1 MMHLGGPHVE
11 KVAQIGKN
19 IMSALP
25 EDPFRGGRHVE
36 VVAQI
41 GTKIKSAIPEDSLQ
55 SQINAPE
62 TFHLPC
68 DLYGLFVAEPLQLN
82 ADVDGHVIVAL
93 VMFRL
98 CFFVVV
104 NYVIQ
109 MLYIGRIN
117 KLALDLEGNQCDN
130 THMYMQLVCVFV
142 FTTSIFREFRD
153 ALNLAHLL
161 IRAPTE
167 QYQTI
172 DTQHGAVLLAHED
185 RLAGKGTSS
194 FVDKLSSWQR
204 SRSEFNVERKWTLDA
219 MSKGWK
225 VGCLLLLV
233 FPRMMVTLL
242 LTKVGTGFI
251 VRASEEF
258 MIADTV
264 AALFIVEIDHFI
276 YHAFTT
282 HAVQQQLE
290 GMKTLKVQFSNLY
303 RVSNFFS
310 VNFLCPLGILIFTFS
325 VVWSAR
331 LVCAEEESFI
341 HGLKHGLHHH
351 LHSS

>member
-1 MMHLGGPHVE
+1 MMR
-11 KVAQIGKN
+11 
-19 IMSALP
+19 
-25 EDPFRGGRHVE
+25 RGWAHVE

-41 GTKIKSAIPEDSLQ
+41 GSKIMRSLPEDSVQ
-55 SQINAPE
+55 SQVHAPE
-62 TFHLPC
+62 TFHVPC

-82 ADVDGHVIVAL
+82 TEIDGHVIVAL

-98 CFFVVV
+98 CFFVIA
-104 NYVIQ
+104 NYTIQ

-130 THMYMQLVCVFV
+130 IHVYMQLVCVFV

-153 ALNLAHLL
+153 ALNLADLL
-161 IRAPTE
+161 IRAPVE
-167 QYQTI
+167 QNEII
-172 DTQHGAVLLAHED
+172 DAKHGAVLLAHED
-185 RLAGKGTSS
+185 RLQRKPG
-194 FVDKLSSWQR
+194 FVDRLMKWQR
-204 SRSEFNVERKWTLDA
+204 SRGEFNIETKWTLGA
-219 MSKGWK
+219 MSKRWK

-242 LTKVGTGFI
+242 LTKVGTSFI

-264 AALFIVEIDHFI
+264 AALFIVDIDHFI

-282 HAVQQQLE
+282 HVVQQQLE
-290 GMKTLKVQFSNLY
+290 GMKALKVHFSNFY

-310 VNFLCPLGILIFTFS
+310 VNFLCPLGILMFTFS

-331 LVCAEEESFI
+331 LVCDEEESLI